1 MPRRNSPDEGGNSS
15 GGGEGDS
22 LIPIPFPRAV
32 SGEYG
37 SAPSPS
43 PFITP
48 SQSQS
53 SPVERASS
61 NERDGCSTASM
72 SASANAS
79 SPSLL
84 PRGRFQSEVDGASSR
99 RRPRPDSYDEFGAKP
114 RRSRFESMVNLGV
127 ASGEQASASD
137 LMARDVTEGSV
148 SRQTLVVREEG
159 KPPTHF
165 VSLSTICGRL
175 MF

>member
-1 MPRRNSPDEGGNSS
+1 MPRQSSPEEGGNNSS
-15 GGGEGDS
+15 GGGGDGDS
-22 LIPIPFPRAV
+22 LVPIPFPRAV

-37 SAPSPS
+37 GPS
-43 PFITP
+43 PFNTP

-53 SPVERASS
+53 PIERASS
-61 NERDGCSTASM
+61 IEEGSTT
-72 SASANAS
+72 ASANAS

-99 RRPRPDSYDEFGAKP
+99 RRPRPNSYDEFGSKPP

-137 LMARDVTEGSV
+137 LMARDMTEGSV

-159 KPPTHF
+159 KSPTHF
-165 VSLSTICGRL
+165 VSLSTNHSAGEADV
-175 MF
+175 